1 MAGRFI
7 TRHIENIK
15 HTQQYMLNSI
25 QSGISKDE
33 FILKVIPHNL
43 HKYITNKGKH
53 RVVRTEEEALCNIYN
68 ILNKNKSSIK
78 NYYGGGYYP
87 TFLPL
92 VIQKNILQNPNW
104 ITAYT
109 PYQSEI
115 SQGRLEI
122 LHKYQ
127 QMIIGITGMELANSG
142 LLDESNAGCEAV
154 TMLFNTCPSKKKG
167 FKKSILVSENLFPA
181 TLRSIKTRCHY
192 LDIPIKLIDET
203 AFSIDNQYI
212 DWTQHFGAIFQY
224 PNKDG
229 VLLAGMSDIISQ
241 ANESNVPIAL
251 GVDLMACLTYKIP
264 GNIDIVYGNS
274 QRFGLPLGYGG
285 PHTGFF
291 ATKYKY
297 LRDLPG
303 KLVGCHIDG
312 NTKVYRM
319 ALQTREQH
327 IKKDKATSNICT
339 SQVLL
344 SNLNA
349 FYAIYHGRESLINI
363 SNRIHCNTKHLI
375 KLLAGNKIRV
385 EYGTAG
391 RDAIFDTICINDSDS
406 IIYNNL
412 IKNNY
417 LVRQDKK
424 RNKIFISISEVSS
437 VKDIKEISDI
447 IIASVEN
454 NIQKSN
460 LKTEIRYNYNL
471 YLENNDNILV
481 NDDIFSL
488 SMTETTMV
496 RYIKRLENKDFSLT
510 DGMIPLGSC
519 TMKLNATYQLEPLA
533 WDVIRNIHPYCPINH
548 AQGYEIMISS
558 LSKRLLSITGM
569 DAISY
574 QSSSGAMG
582 EYAGLISISN
592 YLSNRDNTVY
602 HKNNPLVCLIPESAH
617 GTNFASAKLAG
628 YTIEKILTNKN
639 GTISIDN
646 LETIL
651 DKYKGRIGCL
661 MVTYPSTYGFF
672 DDNILDICDKVHNA
686 GGQVYLD
693 GANMN
698 AMCGLLRVGDL
709 GADVC
714 HLNLHKTFCIPHGG
728 GGPGMGPIVAKSH
741 LEKFLPSEYNNTI
754 ASAKYS
760 SASILSISYLYL
772 DTLTEKDLAH
782 ITFKAILN
790 ANYLKFRLQD
800 YYDIKFTNKD
810 GLVAHEFII
819 DVSQFNKYG
828 VTEKDI
834 AKRIIDYSF
843 HPPTMSWPVPNSL
856 MIEPT
861 ESETLEEL
869 NKFVSAMIE
878 IRKEIQEIQDGKYS
892 TTDNVLVNS
901 PHSLKDLTVWDNAKP
916 YNQMKAF
923 YPLDY
928 LQEYKKIPIN
938 RVDDHKGDTEML
950 KNLIKNQK
958 SNNQNQNQNQN
969 SL

>member
-1 MAGRFI
+1 MFGRFI
-7 TRHIENIK
+7 TRHIENVK
-15 HTQQYMLNSI
+15 HIQQYMLNRI
-25 QSGISKDE
+25 QNGINKDE
-33 FILKVIPHNL
+33 FISKVIPANL
-43 HKYITNKGKH
+43 HNYIPTKYHPQI
-53 RVVRTEEEALCNIYN
+53 VPTEEEALKNLRITFG
-68 ILNKNKSSIK
+68 KNKWSVK

-87 TFLPL
+87 TSLPL

-127 QMIIGITGMELANSG
+127 QMITGITGMELANAG
-142 LLDESNAGCEAV
+142 LLDEANASCEAV
-154 TMLFNTCPSKKKG
+154 SMLYNTFPGNKKKG
-167 FKKSILVSENLFPA
+167 SNKSILVSENLFPA
-181 TLRSIKTRCHY
+181 TLRSITTRCHY
-192 LDIPIKLIDET
+192 LDIPITLIDET
-203 AFSIDNQYI
+203 KFSIDNQQI

-229 VLLAGMSDIISQ
+229 VLLADISDIVSQ
-241 ANESNVPIAL
+241 ANENKIPIAI
-251 GVDLMACLTYKIP
+251 GTDLMSCITYKIP
-264 GNIDIVYGNS
+264 GDVDIVYGNS

-297 LRDLPG
+297 LRNLPG
-303 KLVGCHIDG
+303 KLVGCYTDG
-312 NTKVYRM
+312 NTNVYRM

-349 FYAIYHGRESLINI
+349 FYGIYHGREGLINI
-363 SNRIHCNTKHLI
+363 SNRIHKNAKNLI
-375 KLLAGNKIRV
+375 DLLARNDIIV
-385 EYGTAG
+385 EYGIDG
-391 RDAIFDTICINDSDS
+391 KDAIFDTICINDSNCN
-406 IIYNNL
+406 IYDNL

-417 LVRQDKK
+417 LVRKDENKK
-424 RNKIFISISEVSS
+424 RVFISISEMSS
-437 VKDIKEISDI
+437 MSDI
-447 IIASVEN
+447 EDISSIVVDSIKTQNNVKNNVKNNVQN
-454 NIQKSN
+454 NIIKSDFAIKP
-460 LKTEIRYNYNL
+460 LYNYNL
-471 YLENNDNILV
+471 YLDDNNTILV
-481 NDDIFSL
+481 NDNIFNL
-488 SMTETTMV
+488 HMTETDMV

-519 TMKLNATYQLEPLA
+519 TMKLNATYQLDPLT
-533 WDVIRNIHPYCPINH
+533 WNSVRNIHPYCPIEY
-548 AQGYEIMISS
+548 AEGYEIMISS

-574 QSSSGAMG
+574 QSCSGAMG

-592 YLSNRDNTVY
+592 YLSKRDNTTY
-602 HKNNPLVCLIPESAH
+602 YRNNPLVCLIPESAH

-628 YTIEKILTNKN
+628 YQIEKIPTNKD
-639 GTISIDN
+639 GSMSIDS
-646 LETIL
+646 LRIAL
-651 DKYKGRIGCL
+651 DKHNGRVGCL
-661 MVTYPSTYGFF
+661 MVTYPSTFGFF
-672 DDNILDICDKVHNA
+672 DDNIVEICDEVHKA
-686 GGQVYLD
+686 RGQVYLD

-698 AMCGLLRVGDL
+698 AMCGLLKVGDL

-728 GGPGMGPIVAKSH
+728 GGPGMGPIVAKKH
-741 LEKFLPSEYNNTI
+741 LEEFLPSEYNNTI

-772 DTLTEKDLAH
+772 DTLTDKDLAH

-790 ANYLKFRLQD
+790 ANYLKSRLED
-800 YYDIKFTNKD
+800 YYDIKFANKD

-819 DVSQFNKYG
+819 DVGKFKKYG
-828 VTEKDI
+828 ITEKDI

-861 ESETLEEL
+861 ESESLAEL
-869 NKFVSAMIE
+869 DKFADAMIE
-878 IRKEIQEIQDGKYS
+878 IRKEIQEVQDGKYS
-892 TTDNVLVNS
+892 ETDNVLVNS
-901 PHSLKDLTVWDNAKP
+901 PHSLRDLTEWDNSRP
-916 YNQMKAF
+916 YNQVKGF

-928 LQEYKKIPIN
+928 LRDYKKIPIN
-938 RVDDHKGDTEML
+938 RVDDFKGDNEML
-950 KNLIKNQK
+950 KKN
-958 SNNQNQNQNQN
+958 N
-969 SL
+969 